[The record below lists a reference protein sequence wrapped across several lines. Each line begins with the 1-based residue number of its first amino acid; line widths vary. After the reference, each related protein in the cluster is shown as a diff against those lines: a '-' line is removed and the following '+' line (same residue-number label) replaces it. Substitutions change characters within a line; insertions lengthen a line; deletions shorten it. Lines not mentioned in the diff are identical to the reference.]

1 MSIRTWGIV
10 GTGPS
15 GRGIAQ
21 LVATQGLEV
30 IMLGQ
35 SPDEL
40 EQARRLI
47 ELSLQH
53 EIERWAITESE
64 KRAIMAR
71 IAMTTDMT
79 EMAKAD
85 FVIAT
90 LVTDIDQ
97 DKEIFRTLDQVCRR
111 EVILA
116 SNTSTLSITEM
127 ASATNR
133 PDRVIGCHFLQPI
146 PRTKVVQVVRGL
158 KTSDETVAE
167 VMALMERLG
176 RTGVEVFES
185 PGYITTRLIIPL
197 INEACQVLM
206 EGVASAE
213 DIDTAMRLG
222 FEMPRGPLEIAD
234 RIGLDTVLV
243 MAERLWREYGDMKYR
258 PAPILKKLVRAGH
271 LGVETGEG
279 FFKYDADGDRIKNGR
294 AGR

>member
-1 MSIRTWGIV
+1 MSVRIWGIV
-10 GTGPS
+10 GTGPA

-35 SPDEL
+35 APEEL
-40 EQARRLI
+40 EQARRQI

-64 KRAIMAR
+64 KRAILAR
-71 IAMTTDMT
+71 ISMTTDIN
-79 EMAKAD
+79 ELAKAD

-90 LVTDIDQ
+90 LVVEIAE

-133 PDRVIGCHFLQPI
+133 PDKVIGCHFLQPI
-146 PRTKVVQVVRGL
+146 PRTRVVQVVRGL
-158 KTSDETVAE
+158 KTSDETVSQ

-243 MAERLWREYGDMKYR
+243 MAERLWREYGDLKYR

-279 FFKYDADGDRIKNGR
+279 FFKYDADGDRIKNGG

>member
-1 MSIRTWGIV
+1 MSVRTWGVV
-10 GTGPS
+10 GTGPN

-21 LVATQGLEV
+21 LVASKGLEV
-30 IMLGQ
+30 ILVGQ
-35 SPDEL
+35 TAEDL
-40 EQARRLI
+40 AQARRQI

-64 KRAIMAR
+64 KRAILSR
-71 IAMTTDMT
+71 ISFTTDMT
-79 EMAKAD
+79 ELAKAD
-85 FVIAT
+85 FVLTARIG
-90 LVTDIDQ
+90 DIKEDQ
-97 DKEIFRTLDQVCRR
+97 ELLRTLDQICRGD
-111 EVILA
+111 VILA

-146 PRTKVVQVVRGL
+146 LRTKVVQVVRGL

-167 VMALMERLG
+167 VMSLVDRLD
-176 RTGVEVFES
+176 RTGVEVYES
-185 PGYITTRLIIPL
+185 PGYITTRLIVPL
-197 INEACQVLM
+197 INEACQLLL

-243 MAERLWREYGDMKYR
+243 MAERLWREYGDLKYR
-258 PAPILKKLVRAGH
+258 PAPNLKKLVRAGH

-279 FFKYDADGDRIKNGR
+279 FFKYDADGDRIKNGGT
-294 AGR
+294 GR

>member
-1 MSIRTWGIV
+1 MSVRIWGIV
-10 GTGPS
+10 GTGPA

-35 SPDEL
+35 APEEL
-40 EQARRLI
+40 EQARRQI

-64 KRAIMAR
+64 KRAILAR
-71 IAMTTDMT
+71 ISMTTDMT

-90 LVTDIDQ
+90 RVVDIEE

-146 PRTKVVQVVRGL
+146 PRTRVVQVVRGL

-167 VMALMERLG
+167 VMALVERIG
-176 RTGVEVFES
+176 RIGVEVFES
-185 PGYITTRLIIPL
+185 PGYITTRLIVPL

-243 MAERLWREYGDMKYR
+243 MAERLWREYGDLKYR

-271 LGVETGEG
+271 LGVETGVG
-279 FFKYDADGDRIKNGR
+279 FFKYDAEGDRIKDGGTGR
-294 AGR
+294 

>member
-1 MSIRTWGIV
+1 MSVRIWGIV
-10 GTGPS
+10 GTGPA

-21 LVATQGLEV
+21 LVATEGLEV
-30 IMLGQ
+30 IMVGR
-35 SPDEL
+35 SEEEL
-40 EQARRLI
+40 EQARRQLD
-47 ELSLQH
+47 LSLQH
-53 EIERWAITESE
+53 EIERWALTESE
-64 KRAIMAR
+64 KRAILAR
-71 IAMTTDMT
+71 ISMTTDMT
-79 EMAKAD
+79 ELARAD

-90 LVTDIDQ
+90 LVVDIEE
-97 DKEIFRTLDQVCRR
+97 DKEIFRTLDQICRR

-158 KTSDETVAE
+158 KTSDDTVAQ
-167 VMALMERLG
+167 VMALMERIG
-176 RTGVEVFES
+176 RTGVEVYES

-197 INEACQVLM
+197 INEACQMLM

-222 FEMPRGPLEIAD
+222 FEMARGPLETAD

-243 MAERLWREYGDMKYR
+243 MAERLWREYGDLKYR

-271 LGVETGEG
+271 LGVETGVG
-279 FFKYDADGDRIKNGR
+279 FFKYDADGDRIKEGR

>member
-1 MSIRTWGIV
+1 MSVRIWGIV
-10 GTGPS
+10 GTGPA

-35 SPDEL
+35 APEEL
-40 EQARRLI
+40 EQARRQI

-64 KRAIMAR
+64 KRAILAR
-71 IAMTTDMT
+71 ISMTTDMT

-90 LVTDIDQ
+90 RVVDIEE

-146 PRTKVVQVVRGL
+146 PRTRVVQVVRGL

-167 VMALMERLG
+167 VMALVERIG

-185 PGYITTRLIIPL
+185 PGYITTRLIVPL

-243 MAERLWREYGDMKYR
+243 MAERLWREYGDLKYR

-271 LGVETGEG
+271 LGVETGVG
-279 FFKYDADGDRIKNGR
+279 FFKYDAEGDRIKDGGTGR
-294 AGR
+294 

>member
-1 MSIRTWGIV
+1 MSVRIWGIV
-10 GTGPS
+10 GTGPA

-21 LVATQGLEV
+21 LVATEGLEV
-30 IMLGQ
+30 IMVGR
-35 SPDEL
+35 SEEEL
-40 EQARRLI
+40 EQARRQLD
-47 ELSLQH
+47 LSLQH
-53 EIERWAITESE
+53 EIERWALTESE
-64 KRAIMAR
+64 KRAILAR
-71 IAMTTDMT
+71 ISMTTDMT
-79 EMAKAD
+79 ELARAD

-90 LVTDIDQ
+90 LVVDIEE
-97 DKEIFRTLDQVCRR
+97 DKEIFRTLDQICRR

-158 KTSDETVAE
+158 KTSDDTVAQ
-167 VMALMERLG
+167 VMALMERIG
-176 RTGVEVFES
+176 RTGVEVYES

-197 INEACQVLM
+197 INEACQMLM

-222 FEMPRGPLEIAD
+222 FEMARGPLEIAD

-243 MAERLWREYGDMKYR
+243 MAERLWREYGDLKYR

-271 LGVETGEG
+271 LGVETGVG
-279 FFKYDADGDRIKNGR
+279 FFKYDADGDRIKEGR

>member
-243 MAERLWREYGDMKYR
+243 MAERLWREYGDLKYR

>member
-1 MSIRTWGIV
+1 MSVRIWGIV
-10 GTGPS
+10 GTGPA

-35 SPDEL
+35 APEEL
-40 EQARRLI
+40 EQARRQI
-47 ELSLQH
+47 ELSLQR

-64 KRAIMAR
+64 KRAILAR
-71 IAMTTDMT
+71 ISMTTDMT

-90 LVTDIDQ
+90 RVVDIEE

-146 PRTKVVQVVRGL
+146 PRTRVVQVVRGL

-167 VMALMERLG
+167 VMALVERIG

-185 PGYITTRLIIPL
+185 PGYITTRLIVPL

-243 MAERLWREYGDMKYR
+243 MAERLWREYGDLKYR

-271 LGVETGEG
+271 LGVETGVG
-279 FFKYDADGDRIKNGR
+279 FFKYDAEGDRIKDGGTGR
-294 AGR
+294 

>member
-1 MSIRTWGIV
+1 MSVRIWGVV
-10 GTGPS
+10 GTGLS
-15 GRGIAQ
+15 GRGIAE
-21 LVATQGLEV
+21 LVATKGLEV
-30 IMLGQ
+30 ILVGQ
-35 SPDEL
+35 TPDEL
-40 EQARRLI
+40 TQARRQI

-53 EIERWAITESE
+53 EIERWALTESE
-64 KRAIMAR
+64 KRAILSR
-71 IAMTTDMT
+71 ITMTTDMT
-79 EMAKAD
+79 ELARAD
-85 FVIAT
+85 FVISAR
-90 LVTDIDQ
+90 VGDIEE
-97 DKEIFRTLDQVCRR
+97 DKAILRTLDQLCRG

-279 FFKYDADGDRIKNGR
+279 FFKYDADGDRIKNGGT
-294 AGR
+294 GR